1 MDLDRHCLDEAAP
14 SGSSLHYATLFI
26 GPRER
31 AALVAVHALR
41 HTLFG
46 IVDTVA
52 DPDVRAR
59 KLNWWSN
66 EIMEARDG
74 RARHPVAVAIT
85 RHCAAQF
92 WRHPEVLAM
101 LTAIGR
107 TSAAGGFESEA
118 ARDRFCEDVGGG
130 TARLCAAAVAAGTS
144 DTSGPHDDIGALGS
158 ALECA
163 MLAGAP
169 IARSG
174 LMRIPNA
181 TSNAP
186 ERMEHDGPGAGA
198 GSGPAA
204 GRSPVRIGR
213 GGPDSTEPRITGGG
227 AAGAAG
233 APGTGPRRTVG
244 KQTGDIPE
252 NPESR
257 WIAMESER
265 TGGGPRTLPQRS
277 TEEGTGGNSGAVSQR
292 FAEGYAGGGS
302 DTPSQR
308 IAEERA
314 RAHQALAGAVR
325 NVPLRAGPAG
335 LVHRT
340 LAYIQL
346 AALAGALRKPAPAA
360 PLQASITPIRKLW
373 IAWRTARRA
382 G

>member
-1 MDLDRHCLDEAAP
+1 MDPDRHCLDEAAP

-31 AALVAVHALR
+31 AALVSVHALR
-41 HTLFG
+41 HALLG
-46 IVDTVA
+46 IIDTVA

-59 KLNWWSN
+59 KLNWWSD
-66 EIMEARDG
+66 EIMEARDE
-74 RARHPVAVAIT
+74 RPRHPVAVAIT
-85 RHCAAQF
+85 RHCATRF
-92 WRHPEVLAM
+92 WRRPEVLAM

-107 TSAAGGFESEA
+107 ASAAGGFESEA
-118 ARDRFCEDVGGG
+118 ARDRFCEEVGGG

-144 DTSGPHDDIGALGS
+144 DTSGPHDDIGALGF

-181 TSNAP
+181 T
-186 ERMEHDGPGAGA
+186 
-198 GSGPAA
+198 
-204 GRSPVRIGR
+204 
-213 GGPDSTEPRITGGG
+213 
-227 AAGAAG
+227 
-233 APGTGPRRTVG
+233 
-244 KQTGDIPE
+244 
-252 NPESR
+252 
-257 WIAMESER
+257 
-265 TGGGPRTLPQRS
+265 
-277 TEEGTGGNSGAVSQR
+277 
-292 FAEGYAGGGS
+292 
-302 DTPSQR
+302 TPSQR

-325 NVPLRAGPAG
+325 DVPLRAGPVG
-335 LVHRT
+335 LVYRT
-340 LAYIQL
+340 LAHIQL

-360 PLQASITPIRKLW
+360 PLQASVTPIRKLW

>member
-1 MDLDRHCLDEAAP
+1 MDPDRHCLGEAAP

-46 IVDTVA
+46 IVDTIA
-52 DPDVRAR
+52 DPGVRAR

-66 EIMEARDG
+66 EIMEARDE
-74 RARHPVAVAIT
+74 RPRHPVAVAIT

-92 WRHPEVLAM
+92 WRRPEVLAM

-107 TSAAGGFESEA
+107 ASAAGGFESEA

-144 DTSGPHDDIGALGS
+144 GTSGPHDDIGALGT
-158 ALECA
+158 ALEYA
-163 MLAGAP
+163 MLAGVP

-186 ERMEHDGPGAGA
+186 ERMEHDDPGAGA
-198 GSGPAA
+198 GHGAVA
-204 GRSPVRIGR
+204 GRSPERIGR
-213 GGPDSTEPRITGGG
+213 GGPD
-227 AAGAAG
+227 AAARQA
-233 APGTGPRRTVG
+233 TREHI
-244 KQTGDIPE
+244 D
-252 NPESR
+252 
-257 WIAMESER
+257 
-265 TGGGPRTLPQRS
+265 GGPGDP
-277 TEEGTGGNSGAVSQR
+277 A
-292 FAEGYAGGGS
+292 
-302 DTPSQR
+302 PQR

-325 NVPLRAGPAG
+325 DVSLRAGPVV
-335 LVHRT
+335 LVYRT
-340 LAYIQL
+340 LAHVQL
-346 AALAGALRKPAPAA
+346 AALAGALRKPTPAA
-360 PLQASITPIRKLW
+360 PLSASITPIRKLW
-373 IAWRTARRA
+373 IAWRTARRT